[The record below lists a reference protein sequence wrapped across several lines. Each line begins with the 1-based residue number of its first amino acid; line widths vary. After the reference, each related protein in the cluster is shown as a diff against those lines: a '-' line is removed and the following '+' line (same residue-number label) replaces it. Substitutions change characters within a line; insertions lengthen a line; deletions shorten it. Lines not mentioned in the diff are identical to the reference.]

1 MEPVQWLADDEQQDW
16 RALQFMTMRLDAAL
30 ARQMAE
36 DSDLSLPD
44 YGVLVALTD
53 QPDGRM
59 RLFELACLLGW
70 EKSRLSHHIARMA
83 ARELLTKERCDSD
96 RRGAY
101 VVVTDHGRQR
111 LVDAAPGHVAAVRRL
126 VIDVLT
132 TEQRAALGDAAR
144 TVLAALDAGR
154 ED

>member
-101 VVVTDHGRQR
+101 VVVTNHGRQR

>member
-132 TEQRAALGDAAR
+132 AEQRAALGDAAR
-144 TVLAALDAGR
+144 TVLAALDAERDG
-154 ED
+154 